1 MRAPWDEACK
11 LQRTLPPSQRA
22 LMDAAKKRAQQLRAK
37 RVRGSA
43 SRSCYE
49 SIPMADH
56 EQSQR
61 EECALGP
68 DHRCLVPF
76 ASFAE
81 HRTIDG
87 KKVPMCFAPN
97 VGRRLSEDQKPLKPR
112 QVLRFACSWLPTSHD
127 LEQEAATPRW
137 ISVLPAST

>member
-1 MRAPWDEACK
+1 VRGKLAMARWLAAIAKGLNGRRKEA
-11 LQRTLPPSQRA
+11 RTTTQG
-22 LMDAAKKRAQQLRAK
+22 QEGK
-37 RVRGSA
+37 RVGFKELH
-43 SRSCYE
+43 E

-56 EQSQR
+56 EQSRR

-97 VGRRLSEDQKPLKPR
+97 VGRRLNEDQKLLKPR

-137 ISVLPAST
+137 ISVLPTST